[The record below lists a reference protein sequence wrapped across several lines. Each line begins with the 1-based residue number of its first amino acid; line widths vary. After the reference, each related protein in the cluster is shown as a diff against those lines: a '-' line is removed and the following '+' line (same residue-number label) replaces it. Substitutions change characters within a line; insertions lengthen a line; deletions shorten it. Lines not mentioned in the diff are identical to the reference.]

1 MGAPASRVP
10 LIYLYV
16 PISVAREYRPVT
28 RSPLGCVKASLL
40 RLRDRLGWTLLRS
53 HAFDYHAW
61 RKTEYTN
68 RGDIA
73 IRQAIRQFLER
84 KLGYAA
90 QFVELDWG
98 CLDDDAVAR
107 INAGAAL
114 FVVCG
119 GGYVSADAAT
129 GMLSAAMNDVA
140 ALAKIRCP
148 VVAFGIGYNC
158 VLECPRNEMAK
169 ILPPDTVEKLKELLA
184 ACDFIASR
192 DKKLAQILAEYADA
206 PIPVIGDPAL
216 FLDAAVCKPLA
227 AGQGHAGPINVGLN
241 LALHGPISAGI
252 FRTHFEVYADFLK
265 MVQQSQPV
273 RFWYFVHCE
282 TERIAVA
289 LLRKRGVHVEVVDV
303 PPRELIAAYS
313 QMDFVICQMLHA
325 SILSANAG
333 VPSIN
338 IGYDVKN
345 TSFYDLMGQPELCVP
360 HDEISVD
367 RLWSLWCA
375 AFVRRAELASQLGL
389 RKAALLEDTGQAVN
403 RMTGLLGQKTSADLH
418 A

>member
-1 MGAPASRVP
+1 VCDQFDDARPLGGRVSDLGPMGAPASRVP

-16 PISVAREYRPVT
+16 PISVAREYRPVA
-28 RSPLGCVKASLL
+28 RSPLGQVKASLL
-40 RLRDRLGWTLLRS
+40 RFRDRLGWTLLRS

-129 GMLSAAMNDVA
+129 GTLSAVMNDVA
-140 ALAKIRCP
+140 ALAEIRCP

-158 VLECPRNEMAK
+158 VLECPRDEMVTV
-169 ILPPDTVEKLKELLA
+169 LPAETARKLNGLVT

-192 DKKLAQILAEYADA
+192 DSKLAEIVAEYANA
-206 PIPVIGDPAL
+206 PVPVIGDPAL
-216 FLDAAVCKPLA
+216 FLDPAVRKPLA
-227 AGQGHAGPINVGLN
+227 AEQGGSINVGLN

-265 MVQQSQPV
+265 KVQRSQPV

-289 LLRKRGVHVEVVDV
+289 LLRKRGVNVQVVDV

-345 TSFYDLMGQPELCVP
+345 ASFYELMGQPELCIP
-360 HDEISVD
+360 HDEISVE
-367 RLWSLWCA
+367 R
-375 AFVRRAELASQLGL
+375 
-389 RKAALLEDTGQAVN
+389 
-403 RMTGLLGQKTSADLH
+403 
-418 A
+418 

>member
-1 MGAPASRVP
+1 MGALASRVP

-16 PISVAREYRPVT
+16 PISVAREYRPVA
-28 RSPLGCVKASLL
+28 RSPLGRVKASLL
-40 RLRDRLGWTLLRS
+40 RSRDRLGWTLLRS

-61 RKTEYTN
+61 RQTEYTN

-73 IRQAIRQFLER
+73 IRQAIRQLLER

-90 QFVELDWG
+90 QFVELEWG
-98 CLDDDAVAR
+98 GLDRDAVAR
-107 INAGAAL
+107 INAGADL
-114 FVVCG
+114 FVICG

-129 GMLSAAMNDVA
+129 GTLSAVMNDVD
-140 ALAKIRCP
+140 ALAEIRCP
-148 VVAFGIGYNC
+148 VAAFGIGYNC
-158 VLECPRNEMAK
+158 VLECPRDDMATV
-169 ILPPDTVEKLKELLA
+169 LPPDTARKLKGLVA

-192 DKKLAQILAEYADA
+192 DSKLAQILAEYAKA
-206 PIPVIGDPAL
+206 PVPVIGDPAL
-216 FLDAAVCKPLA
+216 FLDPTGSRPLA
-227 AGQGHAGPINVGLN
+227 AGQDSINIGLN

-252 FRTHFEVYADFLK
+252 FRAHFEVYADFLK
-265 MVQQSQPV
+265 MVQRSQPA

-282 TERIAVA
+282 TERIAVG
-289 LLRKRGVHVEVVDV
+289 LLRKRGVDVEMADL
-303 PPRELIAAYS
+303 PPRELIAAYA

-345 TSFYDLMGQPELCVP
+345 ASFYELMGQPELCIP

-367 RLWSLWCA
+367 RLWSLWRE
-375 AFVRRAELASQLGL
+375 AFARRTELASQLVL
-389 RKAALLEDTGQAVN
+389 RKAELLEQTNRAVEDTAGLIN
-403 RMTGLLGQKTSADLH
+403 RKAGEVQG
-418 A
+418 